1 MVTYPIVLIPGLAG
15 SRLKTLVKGVA
26 TPKGVTSGKLWLG
39 LDMAPPADDEEDE
52 VDLEVNEETDV
63 QSLPSNIV
71 GLNVSAS
78 DIESDESTEH
88 PRVTNWKRHLKLK
101 DDDGIT
107 PEVEE
112 NSILNEFN
120 RPLDGLDGISNL
132 FVNRNNVEL
141 VAASKPDIKKVN
153 YFLELVNA
161 LLDTKE
167 YSAPKNLLA
176 APYDWRTSPKGL
188 EQRYKYF
195 SNLKSGIETLY
206 TGNGNTRVVI
216 IAQSLGNRV
225 TQYFL
230 EWIKKDNALLGQAW
244 IDKHIERYI
253 AVSAPWLGAP
263 LAIRLVSTDDG
274 FALGGAKLSGIKKAL
289 QSFSSIPWL
298 LPITE
303 ANYTY
308 FNTQGQFGFIRKE
321 GVNPGQSVDPN
332 NYTSITI
339 EDTLK
344 LGGAVNTTLKY
355 ITNHYQNDH
364 NFSKGEFG
372 SKAVKSPPVKNVD
385 VIYST
390 GFNTPVGAY
399 YYQENGE
406 LKVANYLGNETEKL
420 LPVDDGDFIVVN
432 GVRMEKAD
440 KTKQLISD
448 DGITNSGDGVV
459 PYGSLAFFKR
469 WEANP
474 AVPNQTITAYPFVKT
489 EPSADPEDK
498 LVKLGIDF
506 SHNSIIRHPDVI
518 KLIFSIL
525 ELAVLETFPVP
536 VKS

>member
-15 SRLKTLVKGVA
+15 SRLQTLEKKPILA
-26 TPKGVTSGKLWLG
+26 PNGVTRGKLWLG
-39 LDMAPPADDEEDE
+39 LDMAPPEDDE
-52 VDLEVNEETDV
+52 VDGEGTEEIDV
-63 QSLPSNIV
+63 QSLPSNVV
-71 GLNVSAS
+71 GFNVSAS

-112 NSILNEFN
+112 NNSSGIKFN
-120 RPLDGLDGISNL
+120 KPVDGLDGISNL
-132 FVNRNNVEL
+132 FVNRNNVDL
-141 VAASKPDIKKVN
+141 TAKLKPDVRKVN

-188 EQRYKYF
+188 EQRYEYF

-206 TGNGNTRVVI
+206 TGNGNTPVVI

-230 EWIKKDNALLGQAW
+230 EWIKNTPPAGQAW

-274 FALGGAKLSGIKKAL
+274 FALGGAKLSDIKKAL

-298 LPITE
+298 LPVTK
-303 ANYTY
+303 ANYKY
-308 FNTQGQFGFIRKE
+308 FNTQGQFGFLRKE

-332 NYTSITI
+332 NYTAETI
-339 EDTLK
+339 ENTLK
-344 LGGAVNTTLKY
+344 LGGAESTTLKY
-355 ITNHYQNDH
+355 VNDH
-364 NFSKGEFG
+364 YKNDRSFSEGEFG
-372 SKAVKSPPVKNVD
+372 SEAVKTPPVKNVD

-406 LKVANYLGNETEKL
+406 LKVASYLGNETGKL
-420 LPVDDGDFIVVN
+420 LPVNDGDFIVVN

-440 KTKQLISD
+440 KTRQLISD

-459 PYGSLAFFKR
+459 PYGSLAFFKT
-469 WEANP
+469 WEKNP
-474 AVPNQTITAYPFVKT
+474 DVPDQTINAYPFIKT
-489 EPSADPEDK
+489 EPSGDPEDK

-506 SHNSIIRHPDVI
+506 SHNAIIRHPDVL
-518 KLIFSIL
+518 KLIFGIL
-525 ELAVLETFPVP
+525 ELPLLETIPVP